1 MNISFVFNSPK
12 EQEKKKKTD
21 LQAIGEKVTSFFGMS
36 PLSMVSKCA
45 KVSKICPLK
54 L

>member
-1 MNISFVFNSPK
+1 MNFSFVFNSQK
-12 EQEKKKKTD
+12 SRKKRKRLIYRQSERK
-21 LQAIGEKVTSFFGMS
+21 LRVFFGMS